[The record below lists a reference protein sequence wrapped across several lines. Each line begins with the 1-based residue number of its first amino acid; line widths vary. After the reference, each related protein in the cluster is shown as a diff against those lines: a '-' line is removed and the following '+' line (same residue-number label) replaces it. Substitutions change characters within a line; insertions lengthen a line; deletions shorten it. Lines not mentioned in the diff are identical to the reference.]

1 VTTLRRHLGLTAV
14 IAVVMGDI
22 LGSGIFFTP
31 GELAT
36 VAHHPWQVY
45 FIWTLCG
52 LIVLCGALTLGELV
66 SILPRAGASYHIMG
80 EAFGPFWGFVRA
92 WMEIF
97 VSAPGSIASIAIVFG
112 EFVTLFLDGRGPG
125 PPVWGIVAIA
135 VFAAINLMG
144 VSWGGRT
151 QIALTGVKIA
161 GLLAIVLGSLMLA
174 DPAPRE
180 VGAEVVT
187 DIGISAFLR
196 FLGLGVAAV
205 LFTYDGWLDVSHV
218 AGEVSNPKRNLPFGL
233 GFGVFGILC
242 LYVLVNYAFLRVV
255 PLSIMREAGTTIAAT
270 VATATF
276 GTVGGQV
283 VNAVIMTSIFGALG
297 GLVMTAPRIV
307 YAPSESYVPLVEGR
321 RGGGLIRALAYVSPT
336 TGVPSSAILFSAVLA
351 SVAILFFGTFGRL
364 VSFILVPLQ
373 FANIVLVAS
382 VFRLR
387 KRTEND
393 ASYYRTPGY
402 PWVPLVFI
410 AVMSLLL
417 VSAIVYNPLDTLIGV
432 GLMVAGA
439 PVYWWIHR
447 GTPTESAPR

>member
-1 VTTLRRHLGLTAV
+1 MPHALRRHLGLSAV

-36 VAHHPWQVY
+36 VADSPWQVY
-45 FIWTLCG
+45 FIWILCG

-66 SILPRAGASYHIMG
+66 SILPKAGASYHIMG

-92 WMEIF
+92 WMEIW

-112 EFVTLFLDGRGPG
+112 EFVTLFLGGRGPG
-125 PPVWGIVAIA
+125 PPAWGIVAIA
-135 VFAAINLMG
+135 VFAAINLRG

-151 QIALTGVKIA
+151 QIALTSIKIA
-161 GLLAIVLGSLMLA
+161 GLLSIVVGSLLLA
-174 DPAPRE
+174 EPASADAS
-180 VGAEVVT
+180 VAGAA
-187 DIGISAFLR
+187 GGGLGAFLR

-218 AGEVSNPKRNLPFGL
+218 AGEVSNPKKNLPLGL

-255 PLSIMREAGTTIAAT
+255 PLSVMREEGTTIAAA
-270 VATATF
+270 VAIATF
-276 GTVGGQV
+276 GEVGGQI

-307 YAPSESYVPLVEGR
+307 YAPCESYAELTVGR
-321 RGGGLIRALAYVSPT
+321 RGGGLVRALAYVSPKT
-336 TGVPSSAILFSAVLA
+336 RVPSAAIIFSAALA
-351 SVAILFFGTFGRL
+351 CVAILFFGTFGRL
-364 VSFILVPLQ
+364 VSFIVVPLQ

-387 KRTEND
+387 KRIEND
-393 ASYYRTPGY
+393 PRHYRTPGY
-402 PWVPLVFI
+402 PVVPLVFI
-410 AVMSLLL
+410 VVMSLLL
-417 VSAIVYNPLDTLIGV
+417 VSAIVYNPLDTFIGI

-439 PVYWWIHR
+439 PVYWWIR
-447 GTPTESAPR
+447 QGASNG

>member
-1 VTTLRRHLGLTAV
+1 VLRRNLGLSAV

-45 FIWTLCG
+45 FIWILCG

-80 EAFGPFWGFVRA
+80 EAFGPFWAFVRA
-92 WMEIF
+92 WMEIW

-112 EFVTLFLDGRGPG
+112 EFVTLFLGGRGPG
-125 PPVWGIVAIA
+125 PPAWGIAAIA
-135 VFAAINLMG
+135 AFALINLRG

-151 QIALTGVKIA
+151 QIVLTSVKIG
-161 GLLAIVLGSLMLA
+161 GLLAIVVGSLLLA
-174 DPAPRE
+174 EPASANVSAP
-180 VGAEVVT
+180 T
-187 DIGISAFLR
+187 DADGGFPAFLR

-218 AGEVSNPKRNLPFGL
+218 AGEVAHPKKNLPLGL

-255 PLSIMREAGTTIAAT
+255 PLSVMREEGTTIAAA

-276 GTVGGQV
+276 GAVGGQI

-307 YAPSESYVPLVEGR
+307 YAPSENYAELTKGR
-321 RGGGLIRALAYVSPT
+321 RGSGLIRTLAYVSPK
-336 TGVPSSAILFSAVLA
+336 TGVPSSAIIFSAVLA

-364 VSFILVPLQ
+364 VSFIVVPLQ

-387 KRTEND
+387 KRIEKD
-393 ASYYRTPGY
+393 PRHYRTPGY
-402 PWVPLVFI
+402 PWVPLIFI
-410 AVMSLLL
+410 VVMSLLL
-417 VSAIVYNPLDTLIGV
+417 VSAIVYNPLDTFIGIA
-432 GLMVAGA
+432 LMVAGA
-439 PVYWWIHR
+439 PVYWWIR
-447 GTPTESAPR
+447 RKPLPP